1 VADNYLDA
9 RLTERRNPRTA
20 TIDTASALEIVDLI
34 GAEDATVPAAVARA
48 REDIARAVDLIEQAF
63 RAGGRLVYVG
73 AGTSGRLGVLDAAE
87 CPPTFGTP
95 PEMVVGV
102 IAGGYAALVKSVEGA
117 EDDVNAGIGEMDSRR
132 VGPDDVVVG
141 IAASGTTPFVRAALS
156 RAQTLGARTA
166 IVTCS
171 EPPKLLRET
180 CDVCILVLVGPEVV
194 TGSTRMKA
202 GTATKLVLNSLTTAA
217 MIRLGKTY
225 GNLMVDLRAWN
236 DKLIDRS
243 ERIVM
248 ETTGLPRAEARAV
261 IDAADGRV
269 KTAIVMARRRVSR
282 DEAERLLEENEGHLR
297 TIVGDPPPARTTTP
311 SAPRCAPRSI
321 PARGRTPRP
330 SPAFMCASPS
340 GRPTRCRSFSPR
352 PARPPAISAS
362 SRFPVRRCGTS
373 RPPSPGSWASPRCS
387 LSGSACGW

>member
-1 VADNYLDA
+1 MADDYLDA

-20 TIDTASALEIVDLI
+20 TIDKASALEIVDLI

-48 REDIARAVDLIEQAF
+48 REDIARAVDLIEAAF
-63 RAGGRLVYVG
+63 RAGGRLIYVG

-102 IAGGYAALVKSVEGA
+102 IAGGYPALVKSVEGA
-117 EDDVNAGIGEMDSRR
+117 EDDVNAAIGEMDARR

-166 IVTCS
+166 LVTCS

-202 GTATKLVLNSLTTAA
+202 GTATKLVLNTLTTSA

-248 ETTGLPRAEARAV
+248 ETTGLPRSEARGV
-261 IDAADGRV
+261 IEAADGKV

-282 DEAERLLEENEGHLR
+282 DEAERLLEEHEGHLR
-297 TIVGDPPPARTTTP
+297 SIVGDPPPVR
-311 SAPRCAPRSI
+311 SA
-321 PARGRTPRP
+321 
-330 SPAFMCASPS
+330 
-340 GRPTRCRSFSPR
+340 
-352 PARPPAISAS
+352 
-362 SRFPVRRCGTS
+362 
-373 RPPSPGSWASPRCS
+373 
-387 LSGSACGW
+387 

>member
-1 VADNYLDA
+1 VADDYLDT
-9 RLTERRNPRTA
+9 RLTERRNPRTS

-34 GAEDATVPAAVARA
+34 GAEDATVPGAVARA
-48 REDIARAVDLIEQAF
+48 REEMAQAVDLIEQAF

-87 CPPTFGTP
+87 CPPTFGTS

-102 IAGGYAALVKSVEGA
+102 IAGGYPALVKSVEGA
-117 EDDVNAGIGEMDSRR
+117 EDDVNAGIGEMDARR

-171 EPPKLLRET
+171 EPPKLLRDT
-180 CDVCILVLVGPEVV
+180 CDVTILVLVGPEVV

-202 GTATKLVLNSLTTAA
+202 GTATKLVLNTLTTAA

-248 ETTGLPRAEARAV
+248 ESTGLPREEARGV
-261 IDAADGRV
+261 IEAADGRV

-282 DEAERLLEENEGHLR
+282 DEAERLLVEHEGRLR
-297 TIVGDPPPARTTTP
+297 AIVGDPPPVRT
-311 SAPRCAPRSI
+311 A
-321 PARGRTPRP
+321 
-330 SPAFMCASPS
+330 
-340 GRPTRCRSFSPR
+340 
-352 PARPPAISAS
+352 
-362 SRFPVRRCGTS
+362 
-373 RPPSPGSWASPRCS
+373 
-387 LSGSACGW
+387 